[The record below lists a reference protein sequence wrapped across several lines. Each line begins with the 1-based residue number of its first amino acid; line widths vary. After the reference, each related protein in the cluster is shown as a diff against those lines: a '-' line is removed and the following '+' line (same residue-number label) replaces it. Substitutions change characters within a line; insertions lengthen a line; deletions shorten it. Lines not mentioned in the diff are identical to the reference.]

1 MHRAH
6 LDPCHLACRHAKFI
20 NENFCT
26 RVFRK
31 KLFQKFLPDAPGVA
45 LGYYAGAGEN
55 PKRTK
60 MLGSAC
66 GTRALNVPSGGG
78 PANILRESS
87 LGPKV
92 GKSLRFAY

>member
-1 MHRAH
+1 MHKAH
-6 LDPCHLACRHAKFI
+6 LNPCHLACRHAKFT

-45 LGYYAGAGEN
+45 LGYYAGAREN
-55 PKRTK
+55 PKSTS
-60 MLGSAC
+60 MLESAWR
-66 GTRALNVPSGGG
+66 TRALNVPSGGG
-78 PANILRESS
+78 LANKLRESS

-92 GKSLRFAY
+92 GKSLRIAY